1 MPVLVFM
8 VWSQCIIFSLAGH
21 IRHAERLR
29 GAHGRWA
36 EWCKNQPDHQLPAP
50 EHESGGASESLQQ
63 HRRGG
68 VGQTHKRQD
77 GRCVS
82 TQWARVFL
90 FGVCDTRRERLLVLI
105 TSCLRFQY
113 ELLRHI
119 FFWEMHLF
127 FSILKY
133 RFFFLSKFLLYFD
146 QFIEAWVRFVAAFH
160 CPLLYVLCS
169 NKHYAHTFS
178 FGLLFFPL
186 FEKV

>member
-8 VWSQCIIFSLAGH
+8 VWSQCIIFSQAGR

-77 GRCVS
+77 GRYVS

-90 FGVCDTRRERLLVLI
+90 FGVCDTRREMLLVLI

-113 ELLRHI
+113 ELLRHVLCFFLGNALI
-119 FFWEMHLF
+119 FQYFKVLFLF
-127 FSILKY
+127 FILKQIFTLFWPVY
-133 RFFFLSKFLLYFD
+133 WSLGQVCGSISLSTVVCFML
-146 QFIEAWVRFVAAFH
+146 Q
-160 CPLLYVLCS
+160 
-169 NKHYAHTFS
+169 
-178 FGLLFFPL
+178 
-186 FEKV
+186 